1 MASHRATV
9 HELRADDNDR
19 SQKQAD
25 LVVQGIGG
33 TITETLVDVGVT
45 HPSSGTMN
53 SYQPWKSR
61 AAAANTYARTKDN
74 KYRGLL
80 AAAQHPYDYSSFVVE
95 TYGAWGAS
103 ARNLRD
109 SVCDPALHPLF
120 EVDSNPW
127 CNPDPKRTF
136 TLAIAFAIQRGN
148 AHMIQRAAFRRARNR
163 RRGLYS
169 SRLRA

>member
-1 MASHRATV
+1 M
-9 HELRADDNDR
+9 
-19 SQKQAD
+19 
-25 LVVQGIGG
+25 
-33 TITETLVDVGVT
+33 
-45 HPSSGTMN
+45 
-53 SYQPWKSR
+53 
-61 AAAANTYARTKDN
+61 
-74 KYRGLL
+74 
-80 AAAQHPYDYSSFVVE
+80 
-95 TYGAWGAS
+95 GAS
-103 ARNLRD
+103 AVTSDSDGVERGGLGRHSD

>member
-1 MASHRATV
+1 MSCTFEYKPKYIRTP
-9 HELRADDNDR
+9 L
-19 SQKQAD
+19 S
-25 LVVQGIGG
+25 VQ
-33 TITETLVDVGVT
+33 V
-45 HPSSGTMN
+45 
-53 SYQPWKSR
+53 K
-61 AAAANTYARTKDN
+61 
-74 KYRGLL
+74 KYREEVERSGLEFRPFGL
-80 AAAQHPYDYSSFVVE
+80 E

>member
-1 MASHRATV
+1 MV
-9 HELRADDNDR
+9 LLRYGYYGMVLPYHIAV
-19 SQKQAD
+19 
-25 LVVQGIGG
+25 L
-33 TITETLVDVGVT
+33 
-45 HPSSGTMN
+45 
-53 SYQPWKSR
+53 
-61 AAAANTYARTKDN
+61 
-74 KYRGLL
+74 LL

-127 CNPDPKRTF
+127 CHPDPKRTF